1 MSGLQHIRL
10 ADAGHHQPLQQR
22 VLQGN
27 RPDEPL
33 SAAQMGLIW
42 SREYER

>member
-1 MSGLQHIRL
+1 MTALKQFRP
-10 ADAGHHQPLQQR
+10 ADAGCRQPLQQR
-22 VLQGN
+22 VLQGK

-33 SAAQMGLIW
+33 PAAQMGLIW